1 MPTPDEF
8 AEAQRARFEEELC
21 EVLRIPSISTLP
33 AHRED
38 MQRAARWI
46 ADRLRRAGLDAE
58 IIATRRHPLVYAEWV
73 GAPGRP
79 TILCYGHY
87 DVQPVDPLE
96 LWTAPPF
103 APDIR
108 GTSLYA
114 RGAADDKG
122 QVFTII
128 AAIDAYMQTK
138 MALPVNIK
146 LLIEG
151 EEESGGESIAAYV
164 PTHADRLRAD
174 AALVLDGGMF
184 APGIPAITLG
194 LRGIVGAEIEVA
206 GAARDL
212 HSGVYGGVAPN
223 PFVALAEIITGLKDP
238 RGRILIPHFYDRV
251 EPPHQDERAGWERLP
266 FDEEVFLRDE
276 VGAPALTGEP
286 GFSVFERMWARPTL
300 EVHGMPGGFIGEGSK
315 TVIPARASAKISMRL
330 VPRQDPEE
338 ISRQFES
345 YVHHLQPQGT
355 RVTIRM
361 RHRGASGEMRHGAP
375 PVIMSPEGPAIAAA
389 RRAFSEVFDH
399 DTVLI
404 RSGGSI
410 PIVADFIT
418 RLGLP
423 TVISGWALPDCNVH
437 SPDEKLDLVH
447 FHKGIH
453 AVMRFWEHM
462 ATT

>member
-1 MPTPDEF
+1 MATPVEF
-8 AEAQRARFEEELC
+8 AQEHRARFEEDLSDL
-21 EVLRIPSISTLP
+21 LRIPSISTLP

-38 MQRAARWI
+38 MQRAAQWV
-46 ADRLRRAGLDAE
+46 ADRLRTIGLDTE
-58 IIATRRHPLVYAEWV
+58 LIPTQRHPLVYAEWL

-79 TILCYGHY
+79 TVLCYGHY
-87 DVQPVDPLE
+87 DVQPVDPLG

-103 APDIR
+103 EPTIR

-128 AAIDAYMQTK
+128 AAIGAYMNTK
-138 MALPVNIK
+138 TPLPVNVK

-151 EEESGGESIAAYV
+151 EEESGGEGIATYV
-164 PTHADRLRAD
+164 REHADRLRAD

-184 APGIPAITLG
+184 APGVPAITLG
-194 LRGIVGAEIEVA
+194 LRGIVGGEVEVT
-206 GAARDL
+206 GASRDL

-251 EPPHQDERAGWERLP
+251 EPPHPDEKAAWDRLP
-266 FDEEVFLRDE
+266 FDEEAFLRDE

-286 GFSVFERMWARPTL
+286 GFSVLERTWARPTL

-330 VPRQDPEE
+330 VPRQEPEE
-338 ISRQFES
+338 ISRLFES
-345 YVHHLQPQGT
+345 YVRHLQPRGT
-355 RVTIRM
+355 GVTIRM
-361 RHRGASGEMRHGAP
+361 RHGAS
-375 PVIMSPEGPAIAAA
+375 PVVMSPEGPAIAAA
-389 RRAFSEVFDH
+389 RRAFSEVFGH
-399 DTVLI
+399 ETVLI

-410 PIVADFIT
+410 PIVADFIG

-423 TVISGWALPDCNVH
+423 TVISGWALPDASVH

-447 FHKGIH
+447 FHKGIQ
-453 AVMRFWEHM
+453 AVMRFLEHM
-462 ATT
+462 AAA